1 MIDIYPCQPGGS
13 KPCNIKMTPT
23 NMQVSTWAYEQ
34 TAKIKDYEDPISN
47 VNREVGRIIPSAGL
61 RYARAFQVG
70 QTDIITDR
78 GSLISNLE
86 TKKMLTLFDSNNEVN
101 EKSVDNIARN
111 FIGQGRL
118 FYSDVE
124 IHMEI
129 MSSNEK
135 VELYRSYLSIIDV
148 LSLLGG

>member
-1 MIDIYPCQPGGS
+1 MIDLYPCQHGGS
-13 KPCNIKMTPT
+13 KPCNIKMSSTE
-23 NMQVSTWAYEQ
+23 MQVSTWVYEK
-34 TAKIKDYEDPISN
+34 TVNIKDYEDPMTN
-47 VNREVGRIIPSAGL
+47 VNREVNRIIPSAGL

-101 EKSVDNIARN
+101 EKSLLNIPRN
-111 FIGQGRL
+111 YINQGRL